1 MSQPLVRERISAR
14 VDRDDW
20 EVFRDIAAERGV
32 TTSALGAAAY
42 GQLARSPAA
51 RHVLTLDAG
60 APGPLVPRIITPKM
74 LPEVARDVRQLIE
87 SAGLTMSAGTMRVVR
102 AVANGTL
109 LVDVTVHPLQGSLS

>member
-51 RHVLTLDAG
+51 APHPVALRHTSREKKVTSAAG
-60 APGPLVPRIITPKM
+60 G
-74 LPEVARDVRQLIE
+74 
-87 SAGLTMSAGTMRVVR
+87 
-102 AVANGTL
+102 
-109 LVDVTVHPLQGSLS
+109 